1 MRSVLAVVVMTL
13 GVGSGS
19 ALAQT
24 APVPTAQPAVAAP
37 AVPAKSAAAPAAA
50 QKCMRLPLS
59 DIAVGR
65 PETIAQAQL
74 RLKEYSEA
82 EAKRR
87 GWKGPLVKSNE
98 TVSCEDY
105 LYLPVIGQEYKCLV
119 TATFCNGPAAP
130 AGKTPT
136 AKPVVAAPK
145 AAAKPASA
153 AAPKP
158 APKPAN

>member
-1 MRSVLAVVVMTL
+1 MRSAVPFIVMALGVGAGSVLA
-13 GVGSGS
+13 
-19 ALAQT
+19 Q
-24 APVPTAQPAVAAP
+24 APPVKQPAAPTKAAP
-37 AVPAKSAAAPAAA
+37 APAKTTAA

-87 GWKGPLVKSNE
+87 GWTGPLVKSNE

-105 LYLPVIGQEYKCLV
+105 LYLPLIGQEYKCLV
-119 TATFCNGPAAP
+119 TATFCIGPTTP
-130 AGKTPT
+130 AR
-136 AKPVVAAPK
+136 KPV
-145 AAAKPASA
+145 AS
-153 AAPKP
+153 APKP
-158 APKPAN
+158 APKPAAKPAN